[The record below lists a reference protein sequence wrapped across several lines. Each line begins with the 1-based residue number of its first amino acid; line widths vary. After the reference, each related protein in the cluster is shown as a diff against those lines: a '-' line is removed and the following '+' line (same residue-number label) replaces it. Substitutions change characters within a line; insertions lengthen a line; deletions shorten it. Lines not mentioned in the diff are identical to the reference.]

1 MKALPWILPL
11 ALAAGCRST
20 PERGGEGPAP
30 GGSLDVEVSFRG
42 NDGLSDRE
50 LRRAIVD
57 ELGDLE
63 RLGTK
68 AATDDAAFALEEH
81 YRGLGFHEVRVDYRH
96 RPQPAGGVRARF
108 EIREGPRAVIE
119 AIEIEGARSF
129 DAGELARLFAGERAG
144 LLERGGLY
152 YSRAAVSGGVGALRS
167 FYRQGGWLRAQ
178 VSPPIVELDPD
189 RTRARIRVEVVEGPR
204 FHVRKVDFGGQPGLP
219 AEKLRAEAEGW
230 LGRPYT
236 PREAVALR
244 SRLIEAHRRRGY
256 PDCRAVCEATL
267 DEDNGDVALLY
278 QLEPGERVTVDS
290 IAVSGNEKTREAFV
304 RGRLRVEEGQLYDSE
319 KVRKGFRELY
329 RTGLFESV
337 RIELAE
343 ESGAARPLQVEL
355 VEAPSLELFVEPGYG
370 SYEGP
375 RLTLGAT
382 ERNFRGSGLVLQAE
396 ATGGAL
402 AQEAT
407 LSLTDRWL
415 SALELTATAALFGN
429 RRVEPSYTLEE
440 LGSSL
445 SLAKEWTRT
454 FRTALEYRYSLTD
467 LRDVQVSFEGSG
479 TSAEVRDSNVGSLS
493 LALTWDGRDQP
504 VLPPTSGALSQL
516 SFEWGSS
523 AIGSEI
529 DFARVHLRRS
539 QYFELREGTVA
550 ALAVRSG
557 AIVPMGSTHA
567 IPLQERFFNGG
578 ENSVRSFREDMLG
591 PLDRHGEPRGGE
603 AYSVISAELRQ
614 ELAGQLS
621 GALFADAGNVALRH
635 EDWLRFEDLRG
646 GIGVGLRYLLPI
658 GPLRLDGAVN
668 PDPRPEESDWAIH
681 FSVGMAF

>member
-20 PERGGEGPAP
+20 PEDGGEGAAPA
-30 GGSLDVEVSFRG
+30 GTSGVELRFEG
-42 NDGLSDRE
+42 NDVLSGRD

-57 ELGDLE
+57 ELGDLQ

-68 AATDDAAFALEEH
+68 AATDDAAFAMEEH
-81 YRGLGFHEVRVDYRH
+81 YRSQGFHEARVEYRYEAE
-96 RPQPAGGVRARF
+96 PGGGARARF

-119 AIEIEGARSF
+119 AIEIEGAASF
-129 DAGELARLFAGERAG
+129 EAAELARLFAGERAG
-144 LLERGGLY
+144 LLDRGDLY
-152 YSRAAVSGGVGALRS
+152 YSREAVSGGAGALRS
-167 FYRQGGWLRAQ
+167 FYRQGGWLRVA
-178 VSPPIVELDPD
+178 VSEPRIAFGPD
-189 RTRARIRVEVVEGPR
+189 RTRARVHLEVVEGPR
-204 FHVRKVDFGGQPGLP
+204 FHLRAVDFAGQAGLS
-219 AEKLRAEAEGW
+219 AEELRSSVEDR
-230 LGRPYT
+230 LGAPFT

-244 SRLIEAHRRRGY
+244 SRLIEAHRRRGF
-256 PDCRAVCEATL
+256 PDCRAAYRATR
-267 DEDNGDVALLY
+267 DEESGDVTLLY
-278 QLEPGERVTVDS
+278 EIDAGERVSVGAVTVR
-290 IAVSGNEKTREAFV
+290 GNEKTRESFV
-304 RGRLRVEEGQLYDSE
+304 RERLRLEEGQSYDSE
-319 KVRKGFRELY
+319 KVRQSFRELY

-343 ESGAARPLQVEL
+343 GPGSERPLLVEL
-355 VEAPSLELFVEPGYG
+355 VEAPSREVFVEPGFG

-382 ERNFRGSGLVLQAE
+382 ERNLYGTGLVLQAE

-415 SALELTATAALFGN
+415 SALELTASAALFGKH
-429 RRVEPSYTLEE
+429 RVKPSYTLEE
-440 LGSSL
+440 LGAAL
-445 SLAKEWTRT
+445 SLAKQWTRS
-454 FRTALEYRYSLTD
+454 FHTALEYRYSLTG

-479 TSAEVRDSNVGSLS
+479 TSAEVRDSDVGSLS

-504 VLPPTSGALSQL
+504 VLPPKSGALSQL

-567 IPLQERFFNGG
+567 IPLHERFFNGG

-614 ELAGQLS
+614 GLAGQLS
-621 GALFADAGNVALRH
+621 VALFADAGNVALRH